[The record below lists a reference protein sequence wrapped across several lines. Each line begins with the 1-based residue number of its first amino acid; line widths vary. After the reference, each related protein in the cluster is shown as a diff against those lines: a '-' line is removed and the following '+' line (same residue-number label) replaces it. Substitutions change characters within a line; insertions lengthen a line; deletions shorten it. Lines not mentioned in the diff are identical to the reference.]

1 MRAVLAIEP
10 AGHLHRLRASVRLIP
25 AAGAIYVARR

>member
-1 MRAVLAIEP
+1 MRATLAIEP
-10 AGHLHRLRASVRLIP
+10 AGHLQRVRALERLIS